1 MSRRTP
7 GPTRAALTKAARRP
21 LVLAAVTWMV
31 LVVAASCLAS
41 VLAPYD
47 PLAQDLSA
55 AAQGPSGA
63 HLLGTDELGRD
74 LLSRLLHGGGTLL
87 AAALL
92 PITVACV
99 LGVVF
104 GLLAGYL
111 SGLPDLLITFV
122 TNILFSVP
130 ALVVILAVAIVSG
143 NSLWA
148 LTLTLG
154 VLLSGGLVRL
164 VRAGTQATRDL
175 LYVDAARIAS
185 LPRRRILARHILP
198 SVLATLIVEAFLLYG
213 GAFLFLTS
221 LSFLGIGY
229 SPESPSWGQM
239 INDATRHLQD
249 APWMMVPSGLA
260 VVCTLLALNFIG
272 STLVDALPRAQRGSL
287 LAPRGTRRGRNRSG
301 RDEALVRDSA
311 GAVEA
316 APADVPE
323 DSTVVLRTRGLTV
336 SFPAQGA
343 PEGDLVTVVDA
354 VDLTVRRGEI
364 VALVGE
370 SGCGKTMTALALLR
384 LTPPPCR
391 ITAGSVVLDGRD
403 LVGMD
408 EQKLERLRGSRIGY
422 ISQEPMA
429 ALDPCLTVGALLS
442 EPLRLHRGLSK
453 ADARVRAAELLR
465 LVGIHEPAAVLRHR
479 PHELSGGMAQR
490 VCIAL
495 ALAGEP
501 DLLIADE
508 PTTALD
514 VTVQAEILDLLR
526 SLRDRLGMAVVL
538 VTHDLGVVADLCDR
552 AVVMYA
558 GQIVERGAVEQVL
571 TSPAHPYTR
580 ALRAASP
587 EHAVPGTPLVTVPG
601 TVPSPGEWPAGCRFA
616 DRCPYATEACVPRT
630 PPLLDQ
636 PDERQVRC
644 VRVAQLPLPER
655 AHQ

>member
-1 MSRRTP
+1 MSRHTKN
-7 GPTRAALTKAARRP
+7 PTRAALTEAVRRP
-21 LVLAAVTWMV
+21 LV
-31 LVVAASCLAS
+31 VAALAWMALVITASLLAS

-55 AAQGPSGA
+55 ALQGPSGA
-63 HLLGTDELGRD
+63 HILGTDELGRD
-74 LLSRLLHGGGTLL
+74 LLSRLLHGGGALL

-92 PITVACV
+92 PVTVACV

-111 SGLPDLLITFV
+111 AGLPDLLITFV
-122 TNILFSVP
+122 TNVLFSVP
-130 ALVVILAVAIVSG
+130 SLVVILAVAIVSG
-143 NSLWA
+143 DSLWA

-164 VRAGTQATRDL
+164 VRAGTRTTRDL
-175 LYVDAARIAS
+175 LYVDAARVAAV
-185 LPRRRILARHILP
+185 PRWRILARHILP
-198 SVLATLIVEAFLLYG
+198 SVLAALTVEAFLLYG

-239 INDATRHLQD
+239 INDSAQHIQD

-260 VVCTLLALNFIG
+260 VVLTLLALNFLG
-272 STLVDALPRAQRGSL
+272 SALVDTLPRAQRGSL
-287 LAPRGTRRGRNRSG
+287 LVQRTNAGPSGIPGTEEKYATDPKPVLLSTAPDIT
-301 RDEALVRDSA
+301 E
-311 GAVEA
+311 E
-316 APADVPE
+316 
-323 DSTVVLRTRGLTV
+323 VLLRVDGLTV
-336 SFPAQGA
+336 AFPDPDA
-343 PEGDLVTVVDA
+343 PDGKPLTVVDGI
-354 VDLTVRRGEI
+354 DLTVRRGEI

-370 SGCGKTMTALALLR
+370 SGCGKTMTALALTR
-384 LTPPPCR
+384 LTPPPGR
-391 ITAGSVVLDGRD
+391 ISKGRILLDGED
-403 LVGMD
+403 LVTMD
-408 EQKLERLRGSRIGY
+408 ERSVARLRGGRIGY

-429 ALDPCLTVGALLS
+429 ALDPCFTIGSLLC
-442 EPLRLHRGLSK
+442 EPLRLHQGTTREQ
-453 ADARVRAAELLR
+453 ARTRAAELLR
-465 LVGIHEPAAVLRHR
+465 MVGIHEPEAVLRHH

-495 ALAGEP
+495 ALTGEP

-514 VTVQAEILDLLR
+514 VTVQAEILDLLS

-558 GQIVERGAVEQVL
+558 GQVVEEGAVEQVL
-571 TSPAHPYTR
+571 ASPAHPYTK
-580 ALRAASP
+580 ALHAASAEQAIP
-587 EHAVPGTPLVTVPG
+587 GVPLSTVPG
-601 TVPSPGEWPAGCRFA
+601 TVPSPGEWTDGCRFA
-616 DRCPYATEACVPRT
+616 GRCPYVADACEEH
-630 PPLLDQ
+630 PPHLLDR

-644 VRVAQLPLPER
+644 IRVAELPLTER
-655 AHQ
+655 VHQ